1 MRCKALG
8 LIACASLSL
17 AQRLVTF
24 QVAQPPPLP
33 KDSRQCTIR
42 LFEHTF
48 ANSYGAPAI
57 VEYSPPTDCGEVG
70 SWAGVSLNFTVTSN
84 GTQFDRLGIFTF
96 QNVEIWRT
104 STPEPSRTPEG
115 IIWQYLKDVTRYIP
129 LFAKSGTFVLELDNI
144 VQTGLD
150 GEYAST
156 LDATFYASSS
166 RHPPAPKADVIIP
179 ITTMGNNTGDDASV
193 PPVFSLNVSL
203 PRNAVAAYAEL
214 QASGNGQEEEWYY
227 NIPNDYLP
235 LLPPAAT
242 QSDMAFGHGP
252 FREVR
257 FLVDGKV
264 AGVAF
269 PYPSIFSGGI
279 SPTSWK
285 PIIAYGAMDLPTY
298 HFDLTPF
305 VPLLTDG
312 TTHNISLD
320 VASAEEDHVINA
332 NWYVSGLLQVIL
344 DASDEPTTGKITK
357 YEVDEYADSTQ
368 TLDSSRNNTLEF
380 TVKATR
386 SVHIES
392 EIIAG
397 SGEKTNVVFRQAL
410 AYSNTQS
417 YLNNGSVQLSNQQSS
432 GTVSSTH
439 NGRVVLK
446 DDFVY
451 PLSVNTT
458 FTDANFSDWQT
469 WTDHSYNRELLP
481 APFLLST
488 TIAEH
493 QVAGGNFSVRS
504 TGNVGSNG
512 TSENT
517 FSYVDTKGNT
527 YKQSV
532 TAFENTIT
540 SNVESGS
547 LAPSPLP
554 RAN

>member
-1 MRCKALG
+1 MLQFLCLLTCATVG
-8 LIACASLSL
+8 LT
-17 AQRLVTF
+17 QRLVTF

-33 KDSRQCTIR
+33 HDAKQCTIR

-48 ANSYGAPAI
+48 ANSYGAPA
-57 VEYSPPTDCGEVG
+57 VVDYTPPTDCGDIG
-70 SWAGVSLNFTVTSN
+70 SWAGISLNFTVTSN
-84 GTQFDRLGIFTF
+84 GTQYDRLGIFTF

-115 IIWQYLKDVTRYIP
+115 IVWQYLKDVTRYTP
-129 LFAKSGTFVLELDNI
+129 LFAEPGTFVLELDNI

-156 LDATFYASSS
+156 LDATFYASSPK
-166 RHPPAPKADVIIP
+166 HPPAPKADVIIP
-179 ITTMGNNTGDDASV
+179 ITTMANDTGDDASV
-193 PPVFSLNVSL
+193 PPAFSLNVSL

-214 QASGNGQEEEWYY
+214 QASGNGVEEEWYY

-242 QSDMAFGHGP
+242 LSEMAFGNGP

-285 PIIAYGAMDLPTY
+285 PIISYGAMDLPTY
-298 HFDLTPF
+298 HIDLTPF
-305 VPLLTDG
+305 VPILTDG
-312 TTHNISLD
+312 DAHVVSLD
-320 VASAEEDHVINA
+320 VASAESNHTINA
-332 NWYVSGLLQVIL
+332 NWYVSGLLQVVL
-344 DASDEPTTGKITK
+344 DSSDEPTTGKIIK
-357 YEVDEYADSTQ
+357 YEAEDYADSSQ
-368 TLDSSRNNTLEF
+368 TLDTTKNNTLEF

-386 SVHIES
+386 NVHIES
-392 EIIAG
+392 EIVAG
-397 SGEKTNVVFRQAL
+397 SGEKTRVVFTQAL
-410 AYSNTQS
+410 TYSNTQS
-417 YLNNGSVQLSNQQSS
+417 YLNNGSVQLSNQHSS
-432 GTVSSTH
+432 GIVSSTH
-439 NGRVVLK
+439 NGKVVLK
-446 DDFVY
+446 DDFAY
-451 PLSVNTT
+451 PLLVNTT
-458 FTDANFSDWQT
+458 FTNANFSDWQT
-469 WTDHSYNRELLP
+469 WTNHSYNRELLP
-481 APFLLST
+481 APFLLGS

-527 YKQSV
+527 FKQSV

-540 SNVESGS
+540 SNTESGN

-554 RAN
+554 RAD